1 MTHSS
6 IVRRLSGTAAAVTL
20 AAGAALVSA
29 APASAHPIIDI
40 GYDVEVR
47 AVHSGKC
54 LEIADWR
61 TDDGAPLRQ
70 WNCTGGDNQ
79 KWRFNGDGTI
89 VNVHSGRCL
98 EVPGWNFQPGVQV
111 GQWTCHGGANQKWE
125 GFNRISEL
133 QSLAIGSSS
142 ALKLVFDVAG
152 VSTDDGAPV
161 ILWGAG
167 GSYYNQQFT
176 FNPEAPGA

>member
-1 MTHSS
+1 MTRSS

-29 APASAHPIIDI
+29 APVSAAPITNI
-40 GYDVEVR
+40 GYDLEVR

-70 WNCTGGDNQ
+70 WSCTGGDNQ
-79 KWRFNGDGTI
+79 KWRFNADGTV
-89 VNVHSGRCL
+89 VNVHSGKCL
-98 EVPGWNFQPGVQV
+98 EVPGWSRQHGVQA
-111 GQWTCHGGANQKWE
+111 GQWGCHGGANQQWE
-125 GFNRISEL
+125 GFNAMPEL
-133 QSLAIGSSS
+133 NSRVIGNLYASGV
-142 ALKLVFDVAG
+142 LDVAG
-152 VSTDDGAPV
+152 ASTDDGAPV
-161 ILWGAG
+161 IMWSPGTG
-167 GSYYNQQFT
+167 NHQQFT